1 MDDFVRNINDHDVS
15 NIAGMKSP
23 GGHWINHDTFTQY
36 VALLISGQRMDVK
49 SRILHVIIVV

>member
-23 GGHWINHDTFTQY
+23 GHWINHDTFTQY